1 MIERIPKW
9 KKEVII
15 KLHKEGLYQQI
26 IAERLE
32 ISQKSVSNIINRWK
46 KGDDNG

>member
-1 MIERIPKW
+1 MIKRISER
-9 KKEVII
+9 KKKAII